1 MVRPAL
7 FPRFLPTPPPPAP
20 VPSPA
25 DGIRKAAEAE
35 ARQRA
40 VREAEAA
47 ARAEAEARGRQ
58 AMAALHAAAVR
69 LSARADELTAE
80 LDRALPDAVFLLA
93 RLVLGREVTLDAG
106 AMREAIGAAL
116 ASLRETPTVLHVDP
130 GAFAALEAW
139 RTDGGAPSASL
150 SIVADPALA
159 AGDWLVETD
168 DGFRDGRLAS
178 QLEAAWRLVDE
189 AGT

>member
-1 MVRPAL
+1 MAAL
-7 FPRFLPTPPPPAP
+7 Q
-20 VPSPA
+20 
-25 DGIRKAAEAE
+25 G
-35 ARQRA
+35 
-40 VREAEAA
+40 AA
-47 ARAEAEARGRQ
+47 AR
-58 AMAALHAAAVR
+58 LT
-69 LSARADELTAE
+69 ARADELAAE

-106 AMREAIGAAL
+106 AMRDAIGAAL
-116 ASLRETPTVLHVDP
+116 TALRGTPAVLHVEP

-139 RTDGGAPSASL
+139 RTDGDVPSASL

-159 AGDWLVETD
+159 AGDWLIETD